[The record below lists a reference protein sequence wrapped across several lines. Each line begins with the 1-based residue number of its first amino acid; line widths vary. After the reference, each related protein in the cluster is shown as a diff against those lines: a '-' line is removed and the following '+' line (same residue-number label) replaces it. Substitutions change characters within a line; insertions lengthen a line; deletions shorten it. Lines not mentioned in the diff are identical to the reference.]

1 MVVRSGVSVWTSF
14 DIIVIIINVIL
25 LKRLC
30 LFYLEATVVNIDG
43 YLTSVSK
50 LERCLDW
57 MINTINSN
65 TLFCMR
71 CYRNSEIKKKIVML
85 LLYLSRYVMEIVQLK
100 ISVSL
105 VFILYAMFWKQK
117 VNISHN

>member
-1 MVVRSGVSVWTSF
+1 
-14 DIIVIIINVIL
+14 
-25 LKRLC
+25 
-30 LFYLEATVVNIDG
+30 
-43 YLTSVSK
+43 
-50 LERCLDW
+50 
-57 MINTINSN
+57 
-65 TLFCMR
+65 
-71 CYRNSEIKKKIVML
+71 ML